1 MRAHRPTHSKPTEYT
16 EMTPSNRMR
25 RLLWGVFG
33 ALTLFWPS
41 GSQAATLF
49 WLPSPEAGGEQGEG
63 LKADVQATLG
73 ECTLQALTMPL
84 GSPLVAGLYLVPGAQ
99 ADALLKQGLQPL
111 AVLEQTPMVLP
122 PPGWVLLEK
131 SGGSSSG
138 ARRLAARALSSDE
151 RSQVQAQVFQPVQL
165 SWEEVRVV
173 EVGKGLDVLLALRN
187 GQVELGVIR
196 EAELEQARKVAPPLV
211 QALMVVNRSPSVT
224 VQVLAVPEPSPMLE
238 KYRGLVQ
245 KLLARPVPTGLR
257 WVSRLPLPATASQP
271 PVAEGKTP

>member
-1 MRAHRPTHSKPTEYT
+1 MRAHRHTHSKRGKGPETA
-16 EMTPSNRMR
+16 SFAQGKA
-25 RLLWGVFG
+25 LCWGVLG
-33 ALTLFWPS
+33 ALTLLWPS
-41 GSQAATLF
+41 WSEAATLF

-63 LKADVQATLG
+63 LKADVQAALG
-73 ECTLQALTMPL
+73 ECTLQALTVPPS
-84 GSPLVAGLYLVPGAQ
+84 SPLLAGLYLVPGAQ
-99 ADALLKQGLQPL
+99 ADVILKQGLQPL
-111 AVLEQTPMVLP
+111 AVLEQTPTVLP

-131 SGGSSSG
+131 SGASAGG

-165 SWEEVRVV
+165 SWEQVRVV

-211 QALMVVNRSPSVT
+211 QALAVVNRSPGVT

-245 KLLARPVPTGLR
+245 KLLVRPVPTGLR
-257 WVSRLPLPATASQP
+257 WVSRLPLPVTATQP